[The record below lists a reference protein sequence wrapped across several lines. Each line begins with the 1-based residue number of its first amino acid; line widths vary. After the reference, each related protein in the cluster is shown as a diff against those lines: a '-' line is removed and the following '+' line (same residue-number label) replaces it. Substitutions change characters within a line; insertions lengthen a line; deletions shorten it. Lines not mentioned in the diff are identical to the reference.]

1 MNIYGLQPFSKKVEH
16 NEECTEIT
24 LFLNPK
30 ARFSDG
36 EPIKI
41 EDVLFTIE
49 LLKEKGRPP
58 FNRYMKNIE
67 SIEII
72 CDHGIKMRFH
82 TQKIV
87 NFRFFWLV
95 LCQFCQNIL
104 LINVDDFEKNSRC
117 YNARKRTLYYSSH

>member
-1 MNIYGLQPFSKKVEH
+1 MMVRSRDEHFTLYSLLAKKVEH

-58 FNRYMKNIE
+58 FNRYM
-67 SIEII
+67 
-72 CDHGIKMRFH
+72 
-82 TQKIV
+82 
-87 NFRFFWLV
+87 
-95 LCQFCQNIL
+95 QNID
-104 LINVDDFEKNSRC
+104 NWRPR
-117 YNARKRTLYYSSH
+117 Y